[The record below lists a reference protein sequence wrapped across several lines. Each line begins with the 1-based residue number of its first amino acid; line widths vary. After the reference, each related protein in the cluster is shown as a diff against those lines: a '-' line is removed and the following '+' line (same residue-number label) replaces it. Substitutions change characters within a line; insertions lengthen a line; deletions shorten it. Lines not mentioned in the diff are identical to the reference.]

1 MLLEI
6 LIAAVIIIALLLLIG
21 VKLQTILLG
30 LGVIVL
36 VLIALAMLSIIL
48 FFFLTDLFLPFRKPV
63 KGKFLRVDDSGRMDH
78 AIYQV
83 GEDEYTCSFPAES
96 FARKRIYQTD
106 NVYAAAERAAHV
118 RKEVNRIVAV
128 SQNEGGKP
136 RRRKKKP
143 DRTGRKKAGAQ
154 GTKGNQGNRK
164 RR

>member
-106 NVYAAAERAAHV
+106 HDRHSLF
-118 RKEVNRIVAV
+118 ILAV
-128 SQNEGGKP
+128 
-136 RRRKKKP
+136 
-143 DRTGRKKAGAQ
+143 
-154 GTKGNQGNRK
+154 GTVISVLLTFLLAFGIAYFRSFI
-164 RR
+164 

>member
-106 NVYAAAERAAHV
+106 HEYLLLISRSGS
-118 RKEVNRIVAV
+118 RKTAFDRHSLFILAV
-128 SQNEGGKP
+128 
-136 RRRKKKP
+136 
-143 DRTGRKKAGAQ
+143 
-154 GTKGNQGNRK
+154 GTVISVLLTFLLAFGIAYFRSFI
-164 RR
+164 

>member
-96 FARKRIYQTD
+96 FTRKRIYQTD
-106 NVYAAAERAAHV
+106 HEYLLLIPRSGS
-118 RKEVNRIVAV
+118 RKTAFDRHSLFILAV
-128 SQNEGGKP
+128 
-136 RRRKKKP
+136 
-143 DRTGRKKAGAQ
+143 
-154 GTKGNQGNRK
+154 GTVISVLLTFLLAFGIAYFRSFI
-164 RR
+164 